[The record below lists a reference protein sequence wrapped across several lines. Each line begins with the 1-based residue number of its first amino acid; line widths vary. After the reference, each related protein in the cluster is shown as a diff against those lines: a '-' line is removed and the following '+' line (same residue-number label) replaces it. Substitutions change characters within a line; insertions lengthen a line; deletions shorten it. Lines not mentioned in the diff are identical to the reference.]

1 MDTVKARETLGLNIN
16 YSDKD
21 LVDAYKKLAKKNHS
35 DIFLAEEDKRKA
47 DERFKEINEAFDFLK
62 RNSIGFVM
70 QKINAS
76 LSFYTVNG
84 AVAGDY
90 EDIFNK
96 YKIVINSMIERYK
109 ERLSLVNDVATAN
122 AIFQEFKDDVLG
134 NYNAFKDDMFKSWNI
149 DVPNIQKY
157 LNYEC
162 SLKDFLLQLEEVKNQ
177 EVEKQEQKF
186 RDEVYKYKLWP
197 YYEFLANIIDDI
209 VASAFANVR
218 KNEKLREQI
227 IEGMHEDIKRVF
239 AVHVNVLGRF
249 KRIED
254 YFVSIYGEN
263 AFSRIRTGNLRVS
276 EEEYRLIFA
285 FDVCFNDYNSGRIF
299 YNCDAKLKAIEKKFA
314 SVKMRL
320 DSIKMKAEMQ
330 SVFELVTKRFYERMQ
345 ELNVNLDIKAIE
357 WVNDTYQRFI
367 RVYKLVMEAKISI
380 SNMDSLRNLT
390 FRNVEE
396 DQTLFNSL
404 DIQENKWQ
412 NLKLYINKQ
421 DKILYALNERRENSA
436 FLVGFSLGQF
446 HQLEVPID
454 EFDRTFISLDEFLDN
469 ATFMGEKNTAFGYDA
484 LFKLDG
490 CILIRDDNTDEK
502 YQILSFSDYFNF
514 SNETVD
520 EKYADKRFIKNEII
534 KAYST
539 LFNREMVRS

>member
-285 FDVCFNDYNSGRIF
+285 FDMCFNDYNSGRIF